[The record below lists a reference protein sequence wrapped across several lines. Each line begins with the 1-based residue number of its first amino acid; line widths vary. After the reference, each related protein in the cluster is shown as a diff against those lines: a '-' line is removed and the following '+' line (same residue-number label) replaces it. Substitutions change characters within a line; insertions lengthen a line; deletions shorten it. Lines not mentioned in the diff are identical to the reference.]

1 MRSAL
6 ILLFTRSAAL
16 CGGDSLYCAAVDP
29 RLARI
34 GASSVTP
41 RVLCRAKGS
50 VVPAPDLARQ
60 PGSPMNS
67 LFLHSSTRDG
77 QRVTGKTTTCSYRSG
92 ARHFVTTDSS
102 CDPLRLSNKFTM
114 PSKGRIYF
122 SDVPYTLRE
131 VVPYP
136 HSVLCKII
144 PGSTVFTSDEPF
156 WRVAKGDDNGDCRFH
171 VQRSRSSFS
180 EMAVSASSSNH
191 LLRFHDPVLGVA
203 YGFMTDMRVGD
214 ESEIV
219 LLTMELNKDG
229 KVQFAVLRMD
239 KDEENDDWVRLSSD
253 DSYEEDP
260 DRPPTSRRG
269 RMAHSAMKIKNW
281 WNRPRR

>member
-6 ILLFTRSAAL
+6 ILLSTRSAAL
-16 CGGDSLYCAAVDP
+16 CGGASLYCGPVDP
-29 RLARI
+29 HLARI
-34 GASSVTP
+34 GDSSVTP

-50 VVPAPDLARQ
+50 LVPALDLARQ
-60 PGSPMNS
+60 PGSSTNS

-77 QRVTGKTTTCSYRSG
+77 QRVIGKTTTCSYRSD

-102 CDPLRLSNKFTM
+102 CDPLGLSNKFTM
-114 PSKGRIYF
+114 PAKGRIYF
-122 SDVPYTLRE
+122 SDLPYTLRE

-144 PGSTVFTSDEPF
+144 PGSTVFASDEPF
-156 WRVAKGDDNGDCRFH
+156 WRVAKGDDNSDCRFH
-171 VQRSRSSFS
+171 VQRSRTTFS
-180 EMAVSASSSNH
+180 EMAVNASSSDH

-219 LLTMELNKDG
+219 LLTMEVNKDG
-229 KVQFAVLRMD
+229 KMQFAVLRMD

-253 DSYEEDP
+253 DSYEEEP
-260 DRPPTSRRG
+260 GQASNLEKRSTGPFR
-269 RMAHSAMKIKNW
+269 HEN
-281 WNRPRR
+281 